1 MCKFCNDELEISS
14 DESVEEA
21 SDKEQIKTKY
31 DNSVFNDGQLDD

>member
-14 DESVEEA
+14 DESDEEV

-31 DNSVFNDGQLDD
+31 RDYVFFEGTI